1 VSDRV
6 LVVDD
11 ERAILRTLGAN
22 LEARGYDVELA
33 ATGDEALT
41 SLRTRHPDV
50 VVLDL
55 GLPDLPGLEVL
66 RRLRGWSDV
75 PVLVLTA
82 RDTEA
87 DKVDA
92 LDAGADDYVTKP
104 FAIAELLARLRA
116 LLRWSAP
123 PSGTYVIETPDFV
136 LDVAMRTATR
146 HGEPVHL
153 TPTEWDVVTRLARR
167 TGRLVPQ
174 RTLLAEVWGDD
185 ETQRDAALLR
195 VHLRQIRRKLEPEPG
210 RPKYFLTE
218 PGLGYRFVAGD

>member
-1 VSDRV
+1 VTRV

-11 ERAILRTLGAN
+11 EQAILRTLGAN
-22 LEARGYDVELA
+22 LEARGYQVELA

-41 SLRTRHPDV
+41 SLRAHHPDA

-87 DKVDA
+87 DKVNA

-123 PSGTYVIETPDFV
+123 PAWTFVVETPDFV
-136 LDVAMRTATR
+136 LDMATRTATR
-146 HGEPVHL
+146 HGAPVNL

-167 TGRLVPQ
+167 ADRLVPQ
-174 RTLLAEVWGDD
+174 RTLLAEVWGDA
-185 ETQRDAALLR
+185 ESQQDAALLR
-195 VHLRQIRRKLEPEPG
+195 VHLHQIRRKLEPEPG

-218 PGLGYRFVAGD
+218 PGLGYRFVTGG